1 MSTATDLNDT
11 EQADIAL
18 TDTTTQTPIAD
29 THISNVAAPAVTSD
43 PIEIR
48 TDEKELP

>member
-18 TDTTTQTPIAD
+18 TDTTTQAPIAD
-29 THISNVAAPAVTSD
+29 THISKIATPAVTSD
-43 PIEIR
+43 PIDNR